1 MKNILSIIIYSFLTA
16 IVSIAL
22 YDTYVMPR
30 KIDIIAS
37 EQFRAT
43 QAKDENMYLSGKLK
57 RLFTSSSPTDFIEAA
72 YNSRTSVVS
81 IMTIQRNTGAD
92 RLERYGNASGSGVII
107 SNNGHIVTNNHVI
120 EDATQI
126 MVTLDDKREL
136 IAEIVGTDP
145 STDIALLKI
154 NAENLPHLV
163 FGNSDSL
170 RIGEWVLAIGNPFRL
185 TSSVTAGIVSAK
197 ARNINIL
204 EKRGIESFIQTD
216 AAINPGNSGGALINT
231 NGELVG
237 INTAIMTYSGKYE
250 GFSFA
255 VPSNLVS
262 KVVYDLK
269 EFGAVQR
276 GWMGVTIFDVDEAR
290 ADALN
295 LDFIGGVLLDAVE
308 KNSAAKDAGL
318 LKGDVVISINKVA
331 TRSMPEF
338 LEQIAR
344 YRPGDAIVVEY
355 VRDGLTKNLDVTLR
369 NQLNTTDYIA
379 VRKDKVLTELGLEV
393 RDMDSTEKNRLN
405 IEGIVVV
412 SIYKGSTIDATNM
425 DPGYIITTIN
435 DTKINTVNQL
445 IQKLKESP
453 DKVILNGFYEYYPG
467 EFPYTFSMR

>member
-1 MKNILSIIIYSFLTA
+1 
-16 IVSIAL
+16 
-22 YDTYVMPR
+22 MPK
-30 KIDIIAS
+30 KIDIIAN
-37 EQFRAT
+37 EQFKARNT
-43 QAKDENMYLSGKLK
+43 NNDDIYLTGKFK

-72 YNSRTSVVS
+72 SKSRTSVVS
-81 IMTIQRNTGAD
+81 IMTIQRNTAAD
-92 RLERYGNASGSGVII
+92 RTERYGNASGSGVVI
-107 SNNGHIVTNNHVI
+107 SAEGHIVTNNHVI

-126 MVTLDDKREL
+126 LVTLDDKREL

-154 NAENLPHLV
+154 NANNLDHLI

-269 EFGAVQR
+269 EYGAVQR
-276 GWMGVTIFDVDEAR
+276 GWMGVTIFDVDETR
-290 ADALN
+290 AKELN
-295 LDFIGGVLLDAVE
+295 LDFIGGVLLDAIE

-318 LKGDVVISINKVA
+318 LRGDVVISINKVA

-344 YRPGDAIVVEY
+344 YRPGDLIDVEY
-355 VRDGLTKNLDVTLR
+355 VRAGQTKTLGVTLR

-379 VRKDKVLTELGLEV
+379 VRKDKILTELGLEV

-405 IEGIVVV
+405 TEGIVVV

-435 DTKINTVNQL
+435 DEKINSVNQL
-445 IQKLKESP
+445 VQKLKESES
-453 DKVILNGFYEYYPG
+453 KVILNGFYEYYPG
-467 EFPYTFSMR
+467 EFPYTFSIN